1 MTSAPEPQ
9 NTATQR
15 IDLWLWH
22 ARFFKTRSL
31 ATKMCRAG
39 KVRLNGQVIRKASVT
54 VGPEDVLTF
63 PQGDHVRIARILA
76 PGRAGAVPAAEA
88 QSLYEDLSPPRIKKE
103 TPGAGGG
110 AGRRQRPPD
119 QGRAARLLD
128 RLRDQ

>member
-76 PGRAGAVPAAEA
+76 LAERRGPAAEA

-103 TPGAGGG
+103 RPAPVAVRDAGS
-110 AGRRQRPPD
+110 GRPTKAER
-119 QGRAARLLD
+119 RALD